1 MKTNIAL
8 KGSLAAVL
16 LFAAVLQVQAQPIV
30 NEREDGAVELNISG
44 QQVLVEAAV
53 AESVTAAVRDH
64 ADDPDALRQAIQAI
78 IAEHAGKSDDAEL
91 ATAIAALAI
100 YRAQARSASTDA
112 IIRGASA
119 ANPSVP
125 SGSLITMLPSLKA
138 HPLGQTAE
146 ERQLAQ
152 LQATVENPSQV
163 SQVSLTR

>member
-8 KGSLAAVL
+8 KVTLAVMVIFVAGL
-16 LFAAVLQVQAQPIV
+16 QAQAESIV
-30 NEREDGAVELNISG
+30 TEREDGAVELNMNG
-44 QQVLVEAAV
+44 QQVLITAAV

-64 ADDPDALRQAIQAI
+64 ADDPQALRQAIQAI
-78 IAEHAGKSDDAEL
+78 VAEHAGEPGDAEL

-100 YRAQARSASTDA
+100 YRTRARSASADA

-119 ANPSVP
+119 GNPGVP
-125 SGSLITMLPSLKA
+125 AGSLLTILPSLKA
-138 HPLGQTAE
+138 HPLGQTAG

-163 SQVSLTR
+163 SQVSLAR